1 MNRVEI
7 KNEAKAKIK
16 GNIWNIIWPV
26 LVISVLESLLVS
38 IFGGSLSI
46 DVNNIENIKNIK
58 ISASNIVVPVVVGIL
73 AGIVTAGYTKYI
85 INFVRTGKFDTADI
99 LNTVKEK
106 WLNILIADILVSIIV
121 AVCSALFVIPGI
133 IMGLAYSFVTYLVV
147 DTDIKGSDALAKSRN
162 MMKGYKLDFF
172 IFDLSFIGW
181 FILLPFTLGI
191 LIIWL
196 YPYITVAHAIYYEK
210 LKELKK

>member
-26 LVISVLESLLVS
+26 LVISVLEGLLVS

-46 DVNNIENIKNIK
+46 DVNNLENIKNIK

-147 DTDIKGSDALAKSRN
+147 DTDIKGSDALAKSRD
-162 MMKGYKLDFF
+162 MMKGYKWDFF